1 MSHKPQIMVVDDD
14 QAICEFLRMFLDGL
28 GYHGIAVNN
37 AEQAVQLYNADR
49 PDAVIIDVI
58 MPGAMDGLG
67 ALAAFKKIDREVPV
81 IVISGQGRTATV
93 VQAMKLGAFDFIAKP
108 FDEADLE
115 ALLADALRQ
124 RRFNRDV
131 TVLRNGLQYPNS
143 HPMVFGDSAEMREV
157 KELIE
162 RVAGTDVTVL
172 IRGESGTG
180 KELVARAL
188 YHQSVRRDKP
198 FVKVNCAALPTEL
211 LESELFGF
219 ERGAFTGAIQQKPGK
234 FEFANKGTIFLDEI
248 GDMSYPLQAKLL
260 QVLQD
265 REFTRLGG
273 KQDIRVD
280 VRVISATNKDLS
292 KACGEGHFRDDLF
305 FRLNVVSID
314 LPPLR
319 ERRDEIPVLT
329 EYFLSK
335 YSAEYARP
343 YSEVSPETMQM
354 FMDYAWP
361 GNIRELQNLVRR
373 IVVLGTE
380 SPVRKEIGLGFPVAA
395 RRATSLSTAS
405 AMVEAAAVPLAPPPA
420 AAIAAHTQ
428 AVAAS
433 VASSGAAV
441 APHALAAAAVEGNT
455 SLKDVSRIAAREA
468 EKVLILRMLQQT
480 RWNRKETAQIL
491 GISYKALLYK
501 IKDAGLD
508 KAPTP

>member
-1 MSHKPQIMVVDDD
+1 MVVDDD
-14 QAICEFLRMFLDGL
+14 HAICEFLRMFLDGL
-28 GYHGIAVNN
+28 GYHGVTVNN
-37 AEQAVQLYNADR
+37 AEQAVQQYNAQR

-58 MPGAMDGLG
+58 MPGSMDGLG

-93 VQAMKLGAFDFIAKP
+93 VQAMKLGAFDFISKP

-124 RRFNRDV
+124 RRLNRDV
-131 TVLRNGLQYPNS
+131 SVVRNGLQHPNS
-143 HPMVFGDSAEMREV
+143 HPMVFGNSAEMREV

-188 YHQSVRRDKP
+188 YASSARRDKP

-219 ERGAFTGAIQQKPGK
+219 ERGAFTGAIQQKQGK

-248 GDMSYPLQAKLL
+248 GDMAFPLQAKLL

-280 VRVISATNKDLS
+280 VRVISATNKDLP
-292 KACGEGHFRDDLF
+292 KACADGQFRDDLF

-343 YSEVSPETMQM
+343 YSEVSLETMQM
-354 FMDYAWP
+354 FMEYAWP

-380 SPVRKEIGLGFPVAA
+380 SPVRKEIGLGFHVAA
-395 RRATSLSTAS
+395 RRATMPAANGTPAASGEAATAS
-405 AMVEAAAVPLAPPPA
+405 HPILQPPAPPVVPAPIPVTVAVMPAPPDAAAPD
-420 AAIAAHTQ
+420 T
-428 AVAAS
+428 S
-433 VASSGAAV
+433 
-441 APHALAAAAVEGNT
+441 T
-455 SLKDVSRIAAREA
+455 SLKDISRIAAREA

>member
-28 GYHGIAVNN
+28 GYRAVTVNN
-37 AEQAVQLYNADR
+37 AEKAVELYSGER
-49 PDAVIIDVI
+49 PDAVIMDVI
-58 MPGAMDGLG
+58 MPGSMDGLG

-93 VQAMKLGAFDFIAKP
+93 VHAMKLGAFDFIGKP

-131 TVLRNGLQYPNS
+131 SMVRNGMQHPNS
-143 HPMVFGDSAEMREV
+143 QSMVFGDSLEMREV

-162 RVAGTDVTVL
+162 RFAGTDVTVL

-188 YHQSVRRDKP
+188 YAGSGRREKP

-219 ERGAFTGAIQQKPGK
+219 ERGAFTGAVQQKPGK

-265 REFTRLGG
+265 HEFTRLGG

-280 VRVISATNKDLS
+280 VRVIAATNKDLP
-292 KACGEGHFRDDLF
+292 KACAEGHFRDDLY
-305 FRLNVVSID
+305 FRLNVVSIN

-329 EYFLSK
+329 EYFLRK
-335 YSAEYARP
+335 YATEYQRP
-343 YSEVSPETMQM
+343 YSDVSPETMQL

-395 RRATSLSTAS
+395 RRASLSPATAND
-405 AMVEAAAVPLAPPPA
+405 AVVPATPPPS
-420 AAIAAHTQ
+420 
-428 AVAAS
+428 VAA
-433 VASSGAAV
+433 
-441 APHALAAAAVEGNT
+441 PAAAAVATPAAAPAFDDTNT
-455 SLKDVSRIAAREA
+455 SLKDISRIAAREA